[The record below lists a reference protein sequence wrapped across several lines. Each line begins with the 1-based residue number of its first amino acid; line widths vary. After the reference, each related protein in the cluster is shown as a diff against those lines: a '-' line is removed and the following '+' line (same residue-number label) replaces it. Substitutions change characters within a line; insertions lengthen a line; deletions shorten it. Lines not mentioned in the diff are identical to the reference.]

1 MGVEIEL
8 LDLRKFFGQKEL
20 LRKDLQNIYVFYAI
34 GGNTFVL
41 RKAMQ
46 LSGFDELLLEY
57 SNNSSYVG

>member
-34 GGNTFVL
+34 GGNIFVL